1 MWLSFGVQTRELR
14 DGEIVVGSGADADWR
29 IATADLMPRHFTLV
43 VHGLNVNLRPSSRT
57 NVVAVNGRQLVGT
70 THLLNDGDVI
80 SAGNGRFLFSE
91 QEPRLLPPETNGHP
105 AFLVDEAGDI
115 VHPLTSRST
124 TLGRDGSNAIV
135 VRDPAASRFHA
146 EVRREAGGFALH
158 TMGSSGTAVNGRRIG
173 PPLLLSDGDEIEIAY
188 RKFRFVRELPG
199 GMAIA
204 EVPGG
209 TGEIGLRNPTLSTGR
224 FTVVPRRATA
234 GLWVA
239 LGLVVAAAVAAA
251 TIFFRK

>member
-43 VHGLNVNLRPSSRT
+43 IHGLNANLRASSKG
-57 NVVAVNGRQLVGT
+57 NVVTVNGRQLVGT

-80 SAGNGRFLFSE
+80 AAGSGRFLFSD
-91 QEPRLLPPETNGHP
+91 QEPRLLPVEANGHH
-105 AFLVDEAGDI
+105 AYIVDQAGNI
-115 VHPLTSRST
+115 VHPLLSRST

-158 TMGSSGTAVNGRRIG
+158 TMGSAGTTLNGRRLG

-188 RKFRFVRELPG
+188 RKFRFVREVPG
-199 GMAIA
+199 GMAVA
-204 EVPGG
+204 DLLEG
-209 TGEIGLRNPTLSTGR
+209 TGETALRNPTLVTGR
-224 FTVVPRRATA
+224 FTVVPRRETA

-239 LGLVVAAAVAAA
+239 IGLVVAAAVAAA
-251 TIFFRK
+251 AILFRK